1 MTHNKLFEV
10 LRENVPNSEELI
22 NIIDGFKESSLGG
35 YIARE
40 TISMLSDQH
49 YKAYCIS
56 DFNLIALT
64 KMVKRYI
71 DTCWRYLE
79 DVKDFEKYLRTSKM
93 LMYKMNVDGE
103 LRYATV
109 NEIEQGVE
117 DIIGEYNYPI
127 GEDKSVMLSIMMW
140 MFTGDNKYITQA
152 GFRLH
157 YSEEERKYTDTL
169 YEKIYLLAGKM
180 NEVFDWVEGGEFEGD
195 IATLKKLSKNKFKY
209 AKYASNEVVEDIEF
223 KQVAFD
229 VLKCSCKNI
238 SKEVSR
244 AYILCKKYINDKV
257 KLEPLEKAFIRK
269 QYKVIK
275 ETGSVRESEDK
286 QPEEISE
293 LRKMCEDLLAL
304 RSSGRIAATE
314 FVFKIIQSLM
324 SNGYRKVSPK
334 QFTILQEAYNKYIGS
349 GAGVE
354 SKSSNKASNETAV
367 TVEEDTML
375 IDMSDMLGSGNLD

>member
-10 LRENVPNSEELI
+10 LRENVPSSNELI
-22 NIIDGFKESSLGG
+22 NTIEAFKESSLGG

-40 TISMLSDQH
+40 TISMVSDQH

-71 DTCWRYLE
+71 DTCWKYLE
-79 DVKDFEKYLRTSKM
+79 DVKEFEKYLKTSKM

-117 DIIGEYNYPI
+117 DIIGEYSYPI
-127 GEDKSVMLSIMMW
+127 GKDKSVMLSVMMW

-169 YEKIYLLAGKM
+169 YEKIYLLASKM
-180 NEVFDWVEGGEFEGD
+180 NEVFDWVDEKEFESD

-209 AKYASNEVVEDIEF
+209 ARYASNEVVEELDF

-229 VLKCSCKNI
+229 VVKCNSKNI

-244 AYILCKKYINDKV
+244 AYMLCKKYINEKLR
-257 KLEPLEKAFIRK
+257 LEPLEKAFIRK

-275 ETGSVRESEDK
+275 EAGSARDNNDK

-293 LRKMCEDLLAL
+293 LKDMCESLLAL
-304 RSSGRIAATE
+304 RASGRIAATE

-324 SNGYRKVSPK
+324 SNGYTKVSPK
-334 QFTILQEAYNKYIGS
+334 QFNILQEAYNKYIS
-349 GAGVE
+349 SWTNTE
-354 SKSSNKASNETAV
+354 NKSSNQASDEMAV

-375 IDMSDMLGSGNLD
+375 VDMSDMLGSGNLD